1 MILGHSRMRYAVF
14 TLSTDT
20 CTLIQCHLNAFEY
33 FGGYTSEILYG
44 NIKTVILKRAL
55 RAGGHQWN
63 PKFEDF
69 FSHHGFIPRLCK
81 PCCPRTKGK
90 IENSIRY
97 MKRDLLL
104 GGTYS
109 PLNDMNRQPPAAL
122 QPRPPRTTLFHFHTA
137 RPAINNRS
145 SKRDHP

>member
-1 MILGHSRMRYAVF
+1 
-14 TLSTDT
+14 
-20 CTLIQCHLNAFEY
+20 
-33 FGGYTSEILYG
+33 
-44 NIKTVILKRAL
+44 
-55 RAGGHQWN
+55 
-63 PKFEDF
+63 
-69 FSHHGFIPRLCK
+69 SHHGFIPRLCK

-104 GGTYS
+104 GGTFS

-122 QPRPPRTTLFHFHTA
+122 QTRPPRATLFHFHTA

-145 SKRDHP
+145 SKKDHP